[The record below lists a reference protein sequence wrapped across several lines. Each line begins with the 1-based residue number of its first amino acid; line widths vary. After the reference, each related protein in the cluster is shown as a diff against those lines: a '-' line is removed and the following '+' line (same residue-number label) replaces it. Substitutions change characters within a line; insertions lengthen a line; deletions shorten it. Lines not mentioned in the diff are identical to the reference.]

1 MNSNLSGKHSQ
12 FIRGILIGT
21 ILLHAAGLYQFITPA
36 IQAGFI
42 PASLKWS
49 AASLASAILLVFEVL
64 LLALTWHKLPGWA
77 EQGFNWLLRQFS
89 RLKWLNIVL
98 LILAVAGFTFLV
110 LSRYGIYFSGVFT
123 RLSIFGGVSLVGCF
137 LLQAFMINR
146 SKSHQYTWGITL
158 LISLILSIFVYN
170 LLALLQD
177 ISAYPFT
184 LGWSETS
191 RFYYASLFLAEKI
204 YGFQTPPSVLHPS
217 RYLMQAAPFLLP
229 VSPLW
234 LHRAWQ
240 VFLWIAVSLAT
251 AAILANRLISWR
263 EKPLRSFLF
272 MAWVFAFLMIG
283 PVYYHLQIPLILVL
297 WGFDR
302 NKSEVA
308 WKRFVKNLLI
318 ILAASLWT
326 GISRVNWYPV
336 PGLLAAAIIFLE
348 QPVSRSVQPTDHQD
362 NRKPSPSFWQVIRY
376 GIPPVAWT
384 ILGTAV
390 AYAAHS
396 AYIFWSGNDASEFA
410 SSFSS
415 DLLWYRLWPSSTYP
429 IGILPGILL
438 VSLPMFW
445 AIWEKLRRSQE
456 KQPMWKL
463 VHPIRWAGLGA
474 ILLVLFAG
482 GLVVSVKIGGGSN
495 LHNMDAYLSL
505 LLAVFSWII
514 FNKLNLEEPV
524 AGNVDDQNASTEES
538 LADYFPENTATSPKK
553 PGGTGSLAGGIQ
565 GSLVGGLPGSL
576 VGGLAASIAACIA
589 AVCLFTLFS
598 RSALPVFPAQET
610 INRSLAVINRAVK
623 EVKSPDPQVLF
634 LTDRHLLTF
643 GYIQGVKLIPEYERV
658 FLMEM
663 AMANNRAYLERF
675 HEDLRTH
682 RFDLIISEPLFIQQ
696 KGQGVRFGEEND
708 AWVEQ
713 VSQKILCYYKPRT
726 LIKDVRIQILIP
738 REKPGTCE

>member
-1 MNSNLSGKHSQ
+1 MNSDFTGKHTL

-21 ILLHAAGLYQFITPA
+21 ILLHAAGLYQFVTPA
-36 IQAGFI
+36 VQAGFI

-49 AASLASAILLVFEVL
+49 AASLAAALLLVFEVL
-64 LLALTWHKLPGWA
+64 LLALTWHKVPGWTA
-77 EQGFNWLLRQFS
+77 RGFNWLLQQFS

-98 LILAVAGFTFLV
+98 QLLAVAGFTFLV
-110 LSRYGIYFSGVFT
+110 LSRYGTYFSGVFT
-123 RLSIFGGVSLVGCF
+123 RLSIFWGVSLVGCF
-137 LLQAFMINR
+137 LLQAFMINP

-158 LISLILSIFVYN
+158 LISLILSVFVYN

-240 VFLWIAVSLAT
+240 VFLWIAISLAT
-251 AAILANRLISWR
+251 AAVLANRLISWR

-302 NKSEVA
+302 NQSEVA
-308 WKRFVKNLLI
+308 WKRFAKNLLI
-318 ILAASLWT
+318 ILATSLWT

-348 QPVSRSVQPTDHQD
+348 QPVSRSVRPTNHQD
-362 NRKPSPSFWQVIRY
+362 NQKPSPAFWQVIRY
-376 GIPPVAWT
+376 GIPPVSWT
-384 ILGTAV
+384 ILGTAI

-396 AYIFWSGNDASEFA
+396 TYILWSGNDASEFA

-445 AIWEKLRRSQE
+445 AIWEKLRHSKDQ
-456 KQPMWKL
+456 QPVWKL

-524 AGNVDDQNASTEES
+524 AGNTDEQNASTEEG
-538 LADYFPENTATSPKK
+538 LADYFPENTTTSPKK
-553 PGGTGSLAGGIQ
+553 LEST

-576 VGGLAASIAACIA
+576 VGGLTASIAACIA

-643 GYIQGVKLIPEYERV
+643 GYIQGAKLIPEYERV

-726 LIKDVRIQILIP
+726 LLKDVRIQILIP